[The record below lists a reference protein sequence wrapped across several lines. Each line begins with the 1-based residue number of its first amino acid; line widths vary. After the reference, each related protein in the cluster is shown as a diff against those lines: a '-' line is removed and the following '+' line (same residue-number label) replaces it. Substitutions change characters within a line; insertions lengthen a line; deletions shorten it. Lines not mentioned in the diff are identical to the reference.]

1 MRSQL
6 MLTPFFF
13 NRFGLFESFYVL
25 KCHMYLFYKSSKSH
39 YIEKSRIVFITFSS
53 VDRDDFNFFFIK
65 QKPSVKLTGI
75 SIVKLK
81 WNHEFCMNGFE
92 RRWRR
97 KNCKN
102 RSNFTYR
109 KKAIISDRWVDFK
122 TFLSCQIFTANVRKE
137 NNKMHEWLI
146 MRQSRNFEI
155 PPWTTTQSWSCGLL
169 VRQWKVSEG
178 KFIQFPKSNYFFMIR
193 IEMKLDQRIESDFSY
208 QWAFTFCVSILY
220 LI

>member
-1 MRSQL
+1 MKNQ
-6 MLTPFFF
+6 
-13 NRFGLFESFYVL
+13 GLFL
-25 KCHMYLFYKSSKSH
+25 LLFHQS
-39 YIEKSRIVFITFSS
+39 IET
-53 VDRDDFNFFFIK
+53 
-65 QKPSVKLTGI
+65 I
-75 SIVKLK
+75 SIFFHQTKTISEIDRYINSETQMESWVL
-81 WNHEFCMNGFE
+81 HERFWKVMTS
-92 RRWRR
+92 
-97 KNCKN
+97 KKCKN

-122 TFLSCQIFTANVRKE
+122 TFLRCQIFTANVRKE

>member
-92 RRWRR
+92 RWWRR
-97 KNCKN
+97 KNAK
-102 RSNFTYR
+102 TGPTLHIG
-109 KKAIISDRWVDFK
+109 KKLSFPTVGLISKLFYVAKF
-122 TFLSCQIFTANVRKE
+122 
-137 NNKMHEWLI
+137 
-146 MRQSRNFEI
+146 SRPMFEKKI
-155 PPWTTTQSWSCGLL
+155 TKCT
-169 VRQWKVSEG
+169 
-178 KFIQFPKSNYFFMIR
+178 N
-193 IEMKLDQRIESDFSY
+193 D
-208 QWAFTFCVSILY
+208 
-220 LI
+220 